1 MKVRKMKIDSKLD
14 EDGCLDIEIIE
25 NSVTWQKEL
34 GGKNLLI
41 QDIKGGEG
49 FRIIEEY
56 AQEQDI
62 TDFQQH
68 GKALIIAFSDGN
80 KTAYYQDKK
89 GNYRQIQE
97 LKRLYSQDNY
107 IENIMSMEEENEMI
121 SNRQK
126 KSEKITGKNN
136 ASVVDK
142 RVLQSIIGNS
152 YTK

>member
-1 MKVRKMKIDSKLD
+1 MKIDSKLD
-14 EDGCLDIEIIE
+14 DDGCLDIEIIE

-41 QDIKGGEG
+41 QYIKGGEN

-56 AQEQDI
+56 AQEQNI

-68 GKALIIAFSDGN
+68 GKALIIEFSDGN

-97 LKRLYSQDNY
+97 LHCLYNHDNN
-107 IENIMSMEEENEMI
+107 IEKIVSMKEKNEII

-126 KSEKITGKNN
+126 RLEQTTQKNN
-136 ASVVDK
+136 VNVVDK
-142 RVLQSIIGNS
+142 RVLQSIQGNS
-152 YTK
+152 FTK